1 MNKSFNTFLLSGLS
15 VILIVI
21 IIFYIPNEVKAQKQS
36 QSINTLL
43 KGFIGQSFQVDY
55 GDRNRGE
62 FTLTEVNLDYLVL
75 EKRQD
80 EVKARV
86 IYPINAIASVV
97 CIQKSPTEKEILFR
111 LRLFNPEEINGHL

>member
-80 EVKARV
+80 
-86 IYPINAIASVV
+86 
-97 CIQKSPTEKEILFR
+97 
-111 LRLFNPEEINGHL
+111 